1 MSKLGSKINFKT
13 IITLVLVV
21 VLGVMLVITA
31 RSFKTVK
38 KKQNFEMPNQV
49 LMIEDSTEAETEK

>member
-49 LMIEDSTEAETEK
+49 LMIEESTEAETEK

>member
-1 MSKLGSKINFKT
+1 MSKFGSKINFKT
-13 IITLVLVV
+13 IITLLLIV

-49 LMIEDSTEAETEK
+49 LMIEESTEAETEK